1 MALRWPLRGAVAA
14 LVIPDSGEW
23 SLEMMRPSRSAL
35 FVPGNRREWI
45 EKAVTYAAD
54 VLVLDLE
61 DSVPDREKAA
71 ARAIV
76 KTGVQMLKA
85 KGQASSVRINGFATG
100 LALDDLE
107 GVLCPELESVSLP
120 KVETVADMNELDALL
135 THLERRLG
143 IPVGQIETPLGCET
157 AKAMRNVYEI
167 ATSCRRVKRVGLA
180 AGPGGDAARA
190 IGYEWSRAGMETL
203 YLRSKVVL
211 DARAAGIQYPTIS
224 SWWNIKDLEGLE
236 RDARW
241 NRSLGYRGQTVIHPS
256 HVPIVN
262 KVYTPTADEIAF
274 HKGLI
279 QAMEEAEK
287 KGTAA
292 VTYKGDM
299 VDEAMVKT
307 SREMLEFAR
316 SIGVEP

>member
-1 MALRWPLRGAVAA
+1 MIRL
-14 LVIPDSGEW
+14 
-23 SLEMMRPSRSAL
+23 SRSAL
-35 FVPGNRREWI
+35 FVPGNRPEWI
-45 EKAVTYAAD
+45 DKAAGYGAD
-54 VLVLDLE
+54 TLILDLE

-71 ARAIV
+71 ARPIV
-76 KTGVQMLKA
+76 KAGIQALKA
-85 KGQASSVRINGFATG
+85 RGQAASVRINGFATG
-100 LALDDLE
+100 LTLDDLE
-107 GVLCPELESVSLP
+107 GVLCAELESVSLP

-135 THLERRLG
+135 THLERRRGL
-143 IPVGQIETPLGCET
+143 PVGQVETPLGCET
-157 AKAMRNVYEI
+157 AQAMRNVYEI

-190 IGYEWSRAGMETL
+190 IGYQWSKEGMETL
-203 YLRSKVVL
+203 FLRSKVVL
-211 DARAAGIQYPTIS
+211 DARAAGIQSPTIS

-241 NRSLGYRGQTVIHPS
+241 NRSLGYRGQTVMHPS

-262 KVYTPTADEIAF
+262 RVYTPTPDEIAF
-274 HKGLI
+274 HAGLL
-279 QAMEEAEK
+279 QAMEDARTR
-287 KGTAA
+287 GIAA

-316 SIGVEP
+316 SIGLET

>member
-1 MALRWPLRGAVAA
+1 M
-14 LVIPDSGEW
+14 I
-23 SLEMMRPSRSAL
+23 RPSRSAL
-35 FVPGNRREWI
+35 FVPGNRPAWI
-45 EKAVTYAAD
+45 EKAAGYGAD
-54 VLVLDLE
+54 TLILDLE
-61 DSVPDREKAA
+61 DSVPDQEKAA
-71 ARAIV
+71 ARPVV
-76 KTGVQMLKA
+76 KAGLGALKA
-85 KGQASSVRINGFATG
+85 EGQAAGVRINGFATG
-100 LALDDLE
+100 LVLDDLE
-107 GVLCPELESVSLP
+107 GIMCPELESVSLP

-135 THLERRLG
+135 TQLERRHG
-143 IPVGQIETPLGCET
+143 IPVGTIETPLGCET

-190 IGYEWSRAGMETL
+190 IGYTWTKEGTETL
-203 YLRSKVVL
+203 FLRSKVVL

-241 NRSLGYRGQTVIHPS
+241 NRQLGYRGQTVMHPS

-262 KVYTPTADEIAF
+262 RVFTPSADEVAF
-274 HKGLI
+274 CKGLI
-279 QAMEEAEK
+279 QAMEEAER
-287 KGTAA
+287 KGIAA

-307 SREMLEFAR
+307 AREMLEFAA
-316 SIGVEP
+316 SIGLHA

>member
-1 MALRWPLRGAVAA
+1 M
-14 LVIPDSGEW
+14 I
-23 SLEMMRPSRSAL
+23 RPSRSAL
-35 FVPGNRREWI
+35 FVPGNRAAWI
-45 EKAVTYAAD
+45 EKAAGYGAD
-54 VLVLDLE
+54 TLILDLE
-61 DSVPDREKAA
+61 DSVPDQEKAP

-76 KTGVQMLKA
+76 KAGLKMLKA
-85 KGQASSVRINGFATG
+85 KGQAAGVRINGFATG
-100 LALDDLE
+100 LTLDDLE
-107 GVLCPELESVSLP
+107 GIFCPELESVNLP

-135 THLERRLG
+135 THLERRMG
-143 IPVGQIETPLGCET
+143 MPVGQVETPLGCET
-157 AKAMRNVYEI
+157 AKAMRNIYEI

-190 IGYEWSRAGMETL
+190 IGYQWTKEGTETL
-203 YLRSKVVL
+203 FLRSKAVL

-241 NRSLGYRGQTVIHPS
+241 NRQLGFRGQTVMHPS

-262 KVYTPTADEIAF
+262 RVFTPTTDEIEF
-274 HKGLI
+274 YNGLI
-279 QAMEEAEK
+279 EAMKDAEK
-287 KGTAA
+287 KGIAA

-307 SREMLEFAR
+307 AREMLDFAA
-316 SIGVEP
+316 SIGLPV